1 MYMGPICVSFME
13 AHLNEKHEIVRQEFI
28 IGVYESVEETIEQLT
43 EMFAHSENYGIELQP
58 IDELEAELRK
68 RKGVMYHIVK
78 DHSVEAIIIQGIG
91 F

>member
-1 MYMGPICVSFME
+1 ME

-58 IDELEAELRK
+58 IDELEAELCK
-68 RKGVMYHIVK
+68 CKGVMYHIVK

>member
-1 MYMGPICVSFME
+1 ME

-43 EMFAHSENYGIELQP
+43 EMFAHSENHGIELQP

-68 RKGVMYHIVK
+68 RKGVMYHTVK